1 MVDGRRVA
9 LGNGRYL
16 KEIGVDVGPMEA
28 EAESLRQDG
37 ATAIF
42 VTVDGRAAG
51 VLGIADPVKATTADA
66 IRDLKAAGLRLVM
79 MTGDN
84 RTTAEAV
91 AARLGIDDVQAEVLP
106 QDKAA
111 VVERLRA
118 EGRIVAMA
126 GDGVNDAPALAAA
139 DVGVAMG
146 AGSDVAIESAGV
158 TLLGGDLQGIVRA
171 RRLSKAVM
179 ANIRQNLVFAFG
191 YNALG
196 IPVAAGL
203 LYPTFGLLLTPAL
216 AALAMSLSSVSV
228 IANALRLRTVG
239 L

>member
-1 MVDGRRVA
+1 MAIDG
-9 LGNGRYL
+9 
-16 KEIGVDVGPMEA
+16 K
-28 EAESLRQDG
+28 
-37 ATAIF
+37 
-42 VTVDGRAAG
+42 AAG
-51 VLGIADPVKATTADA
+51 VIGIADPIKATTPAA
-66 IRDLKAAGLRLVM
+66 ILALKAAGLRLVM

-91 AARLGIDDVQAEVLP
+91 ARRLGIDEVQAEVLP
-106 QDKAA
+106 QDKAS
-111 VVERLRA
+111 VVQQLRSQ
-118 EGRIVAMA
+118 GRIVAMA

-158 TLLGGDLQGIVRA
+158 TLLGGDLHGIVRA
-171 RRLSKAVM
+171 RHLSRAVM
-179 ANIRQNLVFAFG
+179 GNIRQNLVFAFG

-203 LYPTFGLLLTPAL
+203 LYPVFGWLLSPAL
-216 AALAMSLSSVSV
+216 AALAMALSSVSV
-228 IANALRLRTVG
+228 IGNALRLRAVK